1 MKNQDSRCQEGPKMQ
16 DVETLKFGLIDYLSR
31 YEEILLLV
39 ENAFL
44 DNLST

>member
-16 DVETLKFGLIDYLSR
+16 EVETLEFGLIDYLSR
-31 YEEILLLV
+31 YEETLLSV
-39 ENAFL
+39 EDAFL